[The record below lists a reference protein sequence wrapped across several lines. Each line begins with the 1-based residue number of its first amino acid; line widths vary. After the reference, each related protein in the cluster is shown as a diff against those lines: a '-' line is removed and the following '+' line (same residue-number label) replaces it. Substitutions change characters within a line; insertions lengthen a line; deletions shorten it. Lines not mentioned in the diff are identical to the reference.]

1 MGDDRHFLTG
11 VVNGLRHRLSEI
23 QVLDQLHFEM
33 VVGQVWA
40 DDIGTVRRAR
50 KLLATPGVITVGQEF
65 VAPSALATFAF
76 LAGVHALHTDLT

>member
-33 VVGQVWA
+33 VFHQIWANHIRRVWRS
-40 DDIGTVRRAR
+40 TE
-50 KLLATPGVITVGQEF
+50 LPTTPGG
-65 VAPSALATFAF
+65 VAMGNKFIPPGALTSFPF
-76 LAGVHALHTDLT
+76 LA